1 MHFFYVCRTEQTEEV
16 SPALISIN
24 SHFFLKFI
32 GSPKQIVNCHGKEC
46 IGPQQIKS
54 SQANPGISGDVSGE
68 NRDYALLKNG
78 FRWNTIFKYGFIK
91 IQLSTKWYSLQCHFL
106 RFFLIKI
113 ILL

>member
-1 MHFFYVCRTEQTEEV
+1 MH
-16 SPALISIN
+16 
-24 SHFFLKFI
+24 
-32 GSPKQIVNCHGKEC
+32 

-91 IQLSTKWYSLQCHFL
+91 IPLSTKWYSLQCHFL

>member
-1 MHFFYVCRTEQTEEV
+1 MH
-16 SPALISIN
+16 
-24 SHFFLKFI
+24 
-32 GSPKQIVNCHGKEC
+32 